1 MGRGFS
7 AVELVLLISYAVA
20 LAGGQVLFKIAALQS
35 PAGGAWPQKLVA
47 LAFNPSFIAAIMLYA
62 SLSAFW
68 VWLLTTIPL
77 SRAYP
82 FVALSF
88 TLTLLAGVVIFGEP
102 LTGRLLAG
110 GALILI
116 GLAVITT

>member
-1 MGRGFS
+1 
-7 AVELVLLISYAVA
+7 
-20 LAGGQVLFKIAALQS
+20 
-35 PAGGAWPQKLVA
+35 
-47 LAFNPSFIAAIMLYA
+47 MLYA